1 MNWDALQAVGELVA
15 AVAVLISLLYL
26 AAQIKQ
32 NSGQLQAT
40 TILRF
45 TEVGNETRLR
55 VVESPETADVYN
67 HAVSGAPLDEP
78 NMASRVRLFWV
89 SSLRSAEGSFLLH
102 RAGHLP
108 DDVWAGYWHEQT
120 IILNTPGGRA
130 AFRALAESGLFNPEF
145 VAHLQRDMADP
156 RGQPR
161 DELRTSWDRFLSEE
175 RSIGPGES

>member
-1 MNWDALQAVGELVA
+1 MGELVA
-15 AVAVLISLLYL
+15 AVAVLVSLLYL

-45 TEVGNETRLR
+45 TETGNETRWR
-55 VVESPETADVYN
+55 IVQSRESADVYN

-89 SSLRSAEGSFLLH
+89 SSLRSLESSFLLH

-130 AFRALAESGLFNPEF
+130 ACRALAESGLFNPEF
-145 VAHLQRDMADP
+145 VAHLRRDMADP
-156 RGQPR
+156 SGQPR
-161 DELRTSWDRFLSEE
+161 GELGASWDRFLSEE
-175 RSIGPGES
+175 RSIGPGQS